1 VTVFADTSAL
11 YALIVRTEEGHAEVA
26 AAFTRLLQGR
36 RPLVTSNYVILETAA
51 LLQNRIGLP
60 AVRDFDERLVPL
72 LAVRWI
78 TESQHR
84 RAVERLVRGDRR
96 GISLVDCT
104 SFEIMEGESIK
115 EAFALDRDFAEAG
128 FRLLPRLPGFRSR
141 R

>member
-1 VTVFADTSAL
+1 M
-11 YALIVRTEEGHAEVA
+11 
-26 AAFTRLLQGR
+26 
-36 RPLVTSNYVILETAA
+36 ILETVA
-51 LLQNRIGLP
+51 LLQHRIGLP

-96 GISLVDCT
+96 SLSLVDCT

-115 EAFALDRDFAEAG
+115 EAFALDRGFAEAG
-128 FRLLPRLPGFRSR
+128 FRLVPR
-141 R
+141 